1 MGFKCGIVGLPNV
14 GKSTLFSA
22 LTETEVPMENY
33 PFCTIDPHTGVVPVP
48 DERLDLLA
56 KIYQPQKVI
65 PTTLQFVDL
74 AGLVEGAS
82 QGEGLGNQFLSQ
94 IQSVDAIIHLIR
106 CFEDP
111 NVAHIDARLDP
122 QRDFEIVDQEIIKKD
137 LEIVENRIQKISKQT
152 KSGNQKA
159 EKQLQILTELQTL
172 LAKGQSAKTY
182 HAHPEAENFIKEL
195 GLLSRKPVLILG
207 NISEDDAT
215 AIEKSELVRNF
226 GEFAVRTGNYFMTLS
241 ANLELELA
249 QLDPD
254 EKKEFMRELGVA
266 EIGLNKLVSA
276 GYTLLNLITFFSMES
291 NICQAWTVK
300 KNTPAQQAAGVIHSS
315 FSERFI
321 KAEVRHW
328 PDVAKAR
335 SEQTLRAQGHVHVE
349 GKSYIL
355 RDGDVI
361 TFKLAAG

>member
-137 LEIVENRIQKISKQT
+137 LEIVENRLQKISKPI
-152 KSGNQKA
+152 KSADSDA
-159 EKQLQILTELQTL
+159 EKQRQILTELKAL
-172 LAKGQSAKTY
+172 LAQGKPAKTY
-182 HAHPEAENFIKEL
+182 HAHPEEENFIKEL

-207 NISEDDAT
+207 NISENDAT
-215 AIEKSELVRNF
+215 ASEKSAPVRKF
-226 GEFAVRTGNYFMTLS
+226 EEFAMQTGNYFMTLS

-254 EKKEFMRELGVA
+254 EKKEFMQELGVEA
-266 EIGLNKLVSA
+266 LGLHKLVSA
-276 GYTLLNLITFFSMES
+276 GYALLNLITFFTIES
-291 NICQAWTVK
+291 DICQAWTVP
-300 KNTPAQQAAGVIHSS
+300 KNTPAQQAAGVIHSG

-328 PDVAKAR
+328 PDVARVR
-335 SEQTLRAQGHVHVE
+335 SEQTLRAHGHVHVE
-349 GKSYIL
+349 GKSYIV